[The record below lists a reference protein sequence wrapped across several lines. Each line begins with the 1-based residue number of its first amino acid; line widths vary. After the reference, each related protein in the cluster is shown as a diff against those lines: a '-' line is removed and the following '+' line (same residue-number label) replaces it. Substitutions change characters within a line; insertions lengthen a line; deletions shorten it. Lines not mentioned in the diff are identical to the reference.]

1 MALRSAAG
9 MVGNATVT
17 MLRSRMVMKLPRW
30 TARMRARRRE
40 GCMEETGEG
49 KDHSNY
55 RLTVGQLK
63 TTHSR
68 YHPASAATG
77 AAALAK
83 GVTPIAA

>member
-1 MALRSAAG
+1 
-9 MVGNATVT
+9 
-17 MLRSRMVMKLPRW
+17 
-30 TARMRARRRE
+30 
-40 GCMEETGEG
+40 MEETGEG